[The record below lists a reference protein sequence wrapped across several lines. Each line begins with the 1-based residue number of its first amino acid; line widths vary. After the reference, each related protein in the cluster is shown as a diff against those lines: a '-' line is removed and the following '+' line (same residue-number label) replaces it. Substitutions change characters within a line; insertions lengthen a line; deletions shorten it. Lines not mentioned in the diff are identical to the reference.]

1 MISVTGIRRA
11 AVISA
16 VWAWLT
22 PGVAITDIVQ
32 PGEVAAGD
40 KFEVAVRAMVDADSV
55 KTAGGEGSLILAVA
69 VPPGWEISGVIADAG
84 GKTKLAAR
92 EGLALPAPAP
102 EGEAWR
108 LFATPKAVKVGAYVG
123 RALEFLLRVQTSRT
137 PGDYYL
143 AYAAGIS
150 QGEGVSWGR
159 REDGA
164 AGRWLVVK

>member
-11 AVISA
+11 AAVSA
-16 VWAWLT
+16 ALVWLT

-32 PGEVAAGD
+32 PAEVTAGD

-55 KTAGGEGSLILAVA
+55 KTAGGEGSVILAVA

-84 GKTKLAAR
+84 EKTKLVAR
-92 EGLALPAPAP
+92 EGLALPAP

-150 QGEGVSWGR
+150 QDESVSWGR
-159 REDGA
+159 HEGGA